1 MNTSRLTSVLSKPSG
16 TNKIPIGAL
25 GYFRAR
31 NKHRMYDLVVKE
43 FKRSG
48 LTQADLARRL
58 GLGTDR
64 VCRLLGGPGNW
75 TLDTASDLLFAISGA
90 EPTYSLGYPL
100 DRPASNRPLPEWLY
114 RDGMPD
120 KSASSTSDTVEYR
133 DGRRDL
139 VEALQ

>member
-1 MNTSRLTSVLSKPSG
+1 MTTSRTISAPSKPDG
-16 TNKIPIGAL
+16 TKKIPTGTL

-31 NKHRMYDLVVKE
+31 NKHRMYDVVVKE

-75 TLDTASDLLFAISGA
+75 TLDTGSDLPFAISGA
-90 EPTYSLGYPL
+90 EPMYSLAFPL
-100 DRPASNRPLPEWLY
+100 DRAASNRPL
-114 RDGMPD
+114 
-120 KSASSTSDTVEYR
+120 
-133 DGRRDL
+133 
-139 VEALQ
+139 

>member
-1 MNTSRLTSVLSKPSG
+1 MNTSRKISVPSKPAGSD
-16 TNKIPIGAL
+16 KIPIGTL

-43 FKRSG
+43 FKKSG

-90 EPTYSLGYPL
+90 EPIYTLAYPL
-100 DRPASNRPLPEWLY
+100 DRPVRNKRVPDWLFPED
-114 RDGMPD
+114 RKPFT
-120 KSASSTSDTVEYR
+120 STF
-133 DGRRDL
+133 G
-139 VEALQ
+139 